1 MRSLVALFLF
11 ISILLI
17 GCKREKN
24 GLVNNLEKVKDT
36 TAFAQFGFGSC
47 QIQTAKLPLLK
58 KADSLKLDFFVY
70 LGDNIYS
77 DTYKLSVLDSNYQ
90 VLAKNPDFQLLKKS
104 TPLYATWDDHDYGYN
119 DSGRH
124 YPLKKESKE
133 LFLKFWEIP
142 STADRYKHDGI
153 YDVVYFNYG
162 DKILQLILLDT
173 RTFRDNLV
181 LNKPAKKGFKN
192 DYIPNQNADST
203 FLGKEQ
209 WLWLEKELR
218 KKADLRI
225 VASSNQFGHEYNGYE
240 SWTNVPH
247 EQQKFI
253 DLIAKTKANGVLFIS
268 GDVHWGEISK
278 MPTDKTYPIYDVTS
292 SGITETWHDTEPNK
306 YRIGDVIPQNNI
318 GRIKFYYNQNDPTI
332 EMELIDIKGVV
343 NRQTIKLSE
352 ITQMTH

>member
-1 MRSLVALFLF
+1 MHKLLTVFVF
-11 ISILLI
+11 ISIIIFSCKNDNKGKLI
-17 GCKREKN
+17 IDEKP
-24 GLVNNLEKVKDT
+24 KDT

-47 QIQTAKLPLLK
+47 QLQAAELPLLK

-90 VLAKNPDFQLLKKS
+90 ILAKNPNFQLLKKS

-133 LFLKFWEIP
+133 LFMKFWEIP
-142 STADRYKHDGI
+142 TTSGRYRHEGI
-153 YDVVYFNYG
+153 FGSEYLKFG
-162 DKILQLILLDT
+162 DKTLQLILLDT
-173 RTFRDNLV
+173 RTFRDDLV
-181 LNKPAKKGFKN
+181 LNKPPQKGYKN
-192 DYIPNQNADST
+192 DYIPNQNLDST

-209 WLWLEKELR
+209 WTWLEQELL

-225 VASSNQFGHEYNGYE
+225 IASSNQFSHEYNGWE
-240 SWTNVPH
+240 SWTNVPY
-247 EQQKFI
+247 EQQKFV
-253 DLIAKTKANGVLFIS
+253 DLIAKTKANGVIFLS

-278 MPTDKTYPIYDVTS
+278 MPTDKTYPIFDITS
-292 SGITETWHDTEPNK
+292 SGITETWPNTEPNK
-306 YRIGDVIPQNNI
+306 YRIGPVIPQNNI
-318 GRIKFYYNQNDPTI
+318 GRIKFFYNQKDPTI

-343 NRQTIKLSE
+343 NKQLIRLSE
-352 ITQMTH
+352 ITFH